1 MLALVLVLLHLGSA
15 LVAVCDV
22 APGWYQVPV
31 LLIHLRL
38 AAFVSQNP
46 VVAAAGAAVLLS
58 PSPQFLSA
66 AAAPA
71 AVSLRCELEPQYS
84 HTPQGLPAQR
94 HPVGKINI
102 KWVKFTCTTAC

>member
-1 MLALVLVLLHLGSA
+1 MLLHLGSA

-31 LLIHLRL
+31 LSIHLRL

-46 VVAAAGAAVLLS
+46 MVAAAGAAVLLS
-58 PSPQFLSA
+58 PSPEFLSA

-71 AVSLRCELEPQYS
+71 AVSPRCELE
-84 HTPQGLPAQR
+84 PQGLPAQR

-102 KWVKFTCTTAC
+102 KWVKFTFTTAG